1 MQEIKA
7 QIVEQRIISSSIFIS
22 EDLSKKF
29 EFSMQ
34 CKAKLKTSKNEED
47 KSVLLNIEL
56 TISTKDEK
64 FNVKFVSFFIFK
76 LDQLPDD
83 YDNIAEEKLI
93 PMAREALLDSLDEML
108 VTMGYSKMELAKRM
122 CHET

>member
-7 QIVEQRIISSSIFIS
+7 TIVEQKIISSSIFIS

-34 CKAKLKTSKNEED
+34 CKAKLKTSKDEED

-56 TISTKDEK
+56 TILTKDEK

>member
-22 EDLSKKF
+22 EDLSKNF
-29 EFSMQ
+29 ELSMQ
-34 CKAKLKTSKNEED
+34 CKAKLKTSKDEED

-93 PMAREALLDSLDEML
+93 PMARESLLDSLDEML